1 MHALLCSYP
10 PHPRPRAPPSVYLLL
25 RLYRQFH
32 DGLGF
37 LTTHSLVSN
46 TFEFSLQLVNP
57 KLTLPYWD
65 WTIEEVEAERNSED
79 GSLDIKSPLFTADWF
94 GTADPTDWVVSVV
107 VLLKN
112 IHANSELSTI
122 TTSNL

>member
-1 MHALLCSYP
+1 MRLRVSTTLLSSAL
-10 PHPRPRAPPSVYLLL
+10 RFG
-25 RLYRQFH
+25 RQFH

-65 WTIEEVEAERNSED
+65 WTIEEVEAERASVD
-79 GSLDIKSPLFTADWF
+79 GEIEINSPLFTSGWF
-94 GTADPTDWVVSVV
+94 GSADPDDWVVS
-107 VLLKN
+107 
-112 IHANSELSTI
+112 
-122 TTSNL
+122 

>member
-1 MHALLCSYP
+1 MCLPALSLSR
-10 PHPRPRAPPSVYLLL
+10 H
-25 RLYRQFH
+25 RQFH

-65 WTIEEVEAERNSED
+65 WTIEGAEAELASVNGEIE
-79 GSLDIKSPLFTADWF
+79 IKSPLFTPDWF
-94 GTADPTDWVVSVV
+94 GGADPDDWVVSWFEMRSV
-107 VLLKN
+107 
-112 IHANSELSTI
+112 APCMF
-122 TTSNL
+122 